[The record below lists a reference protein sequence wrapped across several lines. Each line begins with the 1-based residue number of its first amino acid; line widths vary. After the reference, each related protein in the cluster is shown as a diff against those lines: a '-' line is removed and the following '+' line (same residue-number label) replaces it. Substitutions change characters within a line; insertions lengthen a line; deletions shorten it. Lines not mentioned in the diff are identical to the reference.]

1 MRISPL
7 SGLNDNLRGSLFMVA
22 SMVGFT
28 LEDSLIKH
36 LTATMPLGQILMMIG
51 LTGIVFFGLR
61 ARSQGD
67 TLWTRSYF
75 SRQMLWRSFFEVT
88 GRLSYTA
95 SLMLVP
101 LTLAT
106 AILQA
111 TPLVV
116 VAGAA
121 VLFGEQVGWRRWT
134 AIFVGFLG
142 VLIILRP
149 GLEGFTPLSIL
160 SLIGMIGFAGRDL
173 ATRAAPPQLSN
184 MQLGIAGFS
193 VLSIAGFI
201 LSFTGMGMVLP
212 SGREMLVLGSTA
224 VCGIAAYQFLTMAMR
239 TGEVSSVTPWR
250 YSRLIFAAIVG
261 FLLFGEA
268 PDSFTILGSVMIVAS
283 GVFTLKRSA
292 KRGKA

>member
-1 MRISPL
+1 
-7 SGLNDNLRGSLFMVA
+7 MVA
-22 SMVGFT
+22 SMIGFT
-28 LEDSLIKH
+28 LEDSLIKY
-36 LTATMPLGQILMMIG
+36 LTKSMPLGQILMIIG
-51 LTGIVFFGLR
+51 LTGIVFFATR
-61 ARSQGD
+61 AARQGD
-67 TLWTRSYF
+67 PIWTRSYLTK
-75 SRQMLWRSFFEVT
+75 QMLWRSFFEVT

-121 VLFGEQVGWRRWT
+121 ILFGEQVGWRRWS
-134 AIFVGFLG
+134 AIFIGFIG

-149 GLEGFTPLSIL
+149 GLESFTPLSIL

-193 VLSIAGFI
+193 VLSVAGLL
-201 LSFTGMGMVLP
+201 LSFTGMGMVIP
-212 SGREMLVLGSTA
+212 SGPQLATLSLTA
-224 VCGIAAYQFLTMAMR
+224 ACGIAAYQFLTMAMR

-261 FLLFGEA
+261 LLMFGEV
-268 PDSFTILGSVMIVAS
+268 PDTFTIFGSVMIVTS

-292 KRGKA
+292 KRTKA

>member
-1 MRISPL
+1 
-7 SGLNDNLRGSLFMVA
+7 MVA
-22 SMVGFT
+22 SMIGFT

-36 LTATMPLGQILMMIG
+36 LTKTMPLGQILMIIG
-51 LTGIVFFGLR
+51 LTGIVFFGAR
-61 ARSQGD
+61 AKRQGD
-67 TLWTRSYF
+67 PLWTRSYL
-75 SRQMLWRSFFEVT
+75 SKQMLWRSFFEVT
-88 GRLSYTA
+88 GRISYTA

-121 VLFGEQVGWRRWT
+121 ILFGEQVGWRRWS
-134 AIFVGFLG
+134 AIFVGFIG
-142 VLIILRP
+142 VMVILRP

-160 SLIGMIGFAGRDL
+160 SLVGMVGFAGRDL

-184 MQLGIAGFS
+184 MQLGIAGFT
-193 VLSIAGFI
+193 VLSVAGFL

-212 SGREMLVLGSTA
+212 STPQLATLALTA

-261 FLLFGEA
+261 LLMFGEM
-268 PDSFTILGSVMIVAS
+268 PDGFTILGSVMIVAS
-283 GVFTLKRSA
+283 GVFTLKRTARRS
-292 KRGKA
+292 KT

>member
-7 SGLNDNLRGSLFMVA
+7 SGLNDNIRGSLFMVA

-51 LTGIVFFGLR
+51 FTGVVFFGLR

-67 TLWTRSYF
+67 TLWTRSYL
-75 SRQMLWRSFFEVT
+75 SKQMLWRSFFEVT

-173 ATRAAPPQLSN
+173 ATRAAPPRLSN

-193 VLSIAGFI
+193 VLSVAGFI
-201 LSFTGMGMVLP
+201 LSFTGTGMVLP
-212 SGREMLVLGSTA
+212 SREQLGTLGLTA

-261 FLLFGEA
+261 FLMFGEA

>member
-1 MRISPL
+1 
-7 SGLNDNLRGSLFMVA
+7 MVA
-22 SMVGFT
+22 SMIGFT
-28 LEDSLIKH
+28 LEDSLIKY
-36 LTATMPLGQILMMIG
+36 LTQSLPLGQILMIIG
-51 LTGIVFFGLR
+51 FAGIIFFSLR
-61 ARSQGD
+61 ATRQGD
-67 TLWTRSYF
+67 PIWTRSYL
-75 SRQMLWRSFFEVT
+75 SKQMLWRSVFEVT

-106 AILQA
+106 SILQA

-121 VLFGEQVGWRRWT
+121 VLFGEQVGWRRWS
-134 AIFVGFLG
+134 AILVGFVG

-173 ATRAAPPQLSN
+173 ATRAAPPHLSN

-193 VLSIAGFI
+193 MLSIAGLL
-201 LSFTGMGMVLP
+201 LSFTGGKMILP
-212 SGREMLVLGSTA
+212 NLEQSGTLGLAA
-224 VCGIAAYQFLTMAMR
+224 VCAVSAYQLLTMAMR

-250 YSRLIFAAIVG
+250 YSRLIFAVIAGLII
-261 FLLFGEA
+261 FGEF
-268 PDSFTILGSVMIVAS
+268 PDVFTLLGSVMIVAS
-283 GVFTLKRSA
+283 GVFTLKRTA
-292 KRGKA
+292 RKTRP